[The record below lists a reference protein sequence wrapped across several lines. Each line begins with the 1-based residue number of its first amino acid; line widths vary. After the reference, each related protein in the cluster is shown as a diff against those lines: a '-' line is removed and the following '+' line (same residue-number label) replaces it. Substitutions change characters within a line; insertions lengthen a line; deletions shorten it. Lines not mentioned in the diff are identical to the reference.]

1 MQADAF
7 AAGAKRERERA
18 KQAYENKKKWME
30 NTRRQL
36 QISDEN
42 WEIATEERKELAVR
56 WRAASRVHIEAA
68 DALDGAKLDAWEA
81 KENYKLFEEG
91 VKRQEDLVRQER
103 KERTNREEKWRQIE
117 LGLFLMNSRYAP
129 DDPERWEPD
138 EWEYCELFDRWELFW
153 SRRVCVKICS
163 QLQ

>member
-30 NTRRQL
+30 NPRRQL

-42 WEIATEERKELAVR
+42 WQIATKERTELAVR
-56 WRAASRVHIEAA
+56 WRAASRVHMEAA
-68 DALDGAKLDAWEA
+68 DALDGAKIDAWEA

-129 DDPERWEPD
+129 DDPKRWEPD
-138 EWEYCELFDRWELFW
+138 EWEYGELYDRWELDW
-153 SRRVCVKICS
+153 EP
-163 QLQ
+163 